1 VTQTPVQALQM
12 LRETFA
18 DLLRDQF
25 PAESVVAAEST
36 DLPIGGWRPLAAG
49 GFPWI
54 SIDED
59 RGGSGGTLAEA
70 LALVPLLGRYAVPL
84 PFIETGLLASWLLA
98 GAGLPIEV
106 EGHQTISDAGQDL
119 ALERVDGDRIRISGT
134 LPGVP
139 WGASATSIVAVKET
153 GGRSL
158 VLRLPREGL
167 EVIGRRSLAGEPR
180 DDAVLDGL
188 VLASGQYAESHLPDA
203 GRELRL
209 RGALCRGLQIA
220 GALERIAEL
229 TVDYAH
235 VREQFGRP
243 IIRFQA
249 IAHHLA
255 QLTEEVAVAR
265 TATGVAAEMYAAG
278 STGTAETIAMAK
290 IIASR
295 SAGTAARLAHQVHGA
310 IGTTREYQLHLF
322 TRRVWSW
329 MDEFGSGAWWSADLG
344 ALITGQDPARHW
356 DIVTLGL
363 RRP

>member
-1 VTQTPVQALQM
+1 MTQTPAQELQL

-18 DLLRDQF
+18 DLLRNQVL
-25 PAESVVAAEST
+25 AESVVAAEAAG
-36 DLPIGGWRPLAAG
+36 LPADAWRALAAG

-70 LALVPLLGRYAVPL
+70 LALVPLLGRHAVPL
-84 PFIETGLLASWLLA
+84 PFTETGLLASWLLA

-106 EGHQTISDAGQDL
+106 KGHQTISDAGQHL
-119 ALERVDGDRIRISGT
+119 VVERVDGNRIRISGT

-139 WGASATSIVAVKET
+139 WGASAASIVAVKET

-158 VLRLPREGL
+158 VLLLPSEGVQ
-167 EVIGRRSLAGEPR
+167 VIRRRSLAGEPR
-180 DDAVLDGL
+180 DDVVLDGL
-188 VLASGQYAESHLPDA
+188 VLGSGQYAESHLPDA
-203 GRELRL
+203 GRELAL

-220 GALERIAEL
+220 GALERISEL
-229 TVDYAH
+229 TVEYAH

-255 QLTEEVAVAR
+255 RLTEEVALAG

-278 STGTAETIAMAK
+278 SAGTAETIAMAK

-310 IGTTREYQLHLF
+310 IGTTREYPLHLF

-329 MDEFGSGAWWSADLG
+329 MDEFGSGAWWSAQLG
-344 ALITGQDPARHW
+344 ARITEQDPARHW